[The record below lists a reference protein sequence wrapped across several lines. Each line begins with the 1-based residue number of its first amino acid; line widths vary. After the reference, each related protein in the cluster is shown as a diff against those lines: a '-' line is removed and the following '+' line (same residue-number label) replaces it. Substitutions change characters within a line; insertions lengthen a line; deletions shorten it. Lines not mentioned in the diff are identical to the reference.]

1 MIGKSDGNIVFVKN
15 GMNVMETK
23 RWYKLNM
30 LWIK

>member
-23 RWYKLNM
+23 RYKLNM
-30 LWIK
+30 L